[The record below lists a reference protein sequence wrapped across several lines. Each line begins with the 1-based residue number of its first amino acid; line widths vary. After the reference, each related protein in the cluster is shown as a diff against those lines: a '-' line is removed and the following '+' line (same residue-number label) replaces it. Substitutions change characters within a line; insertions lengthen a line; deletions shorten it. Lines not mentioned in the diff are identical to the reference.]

1 MLRSPRPRS
10 IASDLSKSDAS
21 KVAVP
26 DQGMVAGAVQW
37 WRRSWKGAIAVV
49 IAVALGWLSFGHAP
63 AHALT
68 DDQKLYNEA
77 WRAISRA
84 YLDDSFNGQNWWM
97 LREKALKKPFRDREA
112 TYDAIRD
119 LLGTLGDPFTRFM
132 TPEQYRSLRTNT
144 AGALTGVGLQIGL
157 DGESGQLVV
166 VAPLAGSPAEAAG
179 FVPRDVIEAIDGVPT
194 KDLTLDE
201 AAARMR
207 GTVGTQVLL
216 AVRHQDGQQ
225 ENVTVTRARVE
236 INPVTYELRQSDSGL
251 KVGYI
256 RLTQF
261 NSNATED
268 MELAIEDLEDQGAQA
283 YVLDL
288 RNNPGGLLQ
297 AGVEIARLWI
307 DEGAIVYTVNRQGI
321 FDGFN
326 ATDSAMTDAPLAVLV
341 NRGTAS
347 ASEILAGA
355 LQDSGRAVLV
365 GDRTFGKGLIQSLF
379 DLSDGSGVAVTVAK
393 YETPSHRDI
402 NQLGIEPDERVE
414 AIALAQNS
422 GRDLGKAQALS
433 KAAVQDISGDP
444 VYEAAL
450 KRLERQG

>member
-1 MLRSPRPRS
+1 M
-10 IASDLSKSDAS
+10 
-21 KVAVP
+21 
-26 DQGMVAGAVQW
+26 
-37 WRRSWKGAIAVV
+37 
-49 IAVALGWLSFGHAP
+49 
-63 AHALT
+63 
-68 DDQKLYNEA
+68 
-77 WRAISRA
+77 
-84 YLDDSFNGQNWWM
+84 
-97 LREKALKKPFRDREA
+97 
-112 TYDAIRD
+112 
-119 LLGTLGDPFTRFM
+119 
-132 TPEQYRSLRTNT
+132 
-144 AGALTGVGLQIGL
+144 
-157 DGESGQLVV
+157 
-166 VAPLAGSPAEAAG
+166 
-179 FVPRDVIEAIDGVPT
+179 
-194 KDLTLDE
+194 
-201 AAARMR
+201 
-207 GTVGTQVLL
+207 
-216 AVRHQDGQQ
+216 
-225 ENVTVTRARVE
+225 
-236 INPVTYELRQSDSGL
+236 TYELRRSDSGL
-251 KVGYI
+251 QVGYI

-261 NSNATED
+261 NSNAADD
-268 MELAIEDLEDQGAQA
+268 MELAIEDLESQGAQG

-402 NQLGIEPDERVE
+402 NQLGIEPDEVVD
-414 AIALAQNS
+414 AIALVQS
-422 GRDLGKAQALS
+422 PERDLDKAQGLS
-433 KAAVQDISGDP
+433 KAAIQGISGDP